1 MKRFIAAA
9 CGAALVFLSTR
20 VFAGHGGAGAF
31 DDRPNL
37 AAAERSERR
46 AIGLRKSEFRA
57 IRLPTRRIEPA
68 AFGTPAREEGGD
80 RDFFTFSRRNPLK
93 SPDSDE

>member
-9 CGAALVFLSTR
+9 CGAALV
-20 VFAGHGGAGAF
+20 VFIHAGFRRPWRAGAF

-37 AAAERSERR
+37 AAAERSETR

-68 AFGTPAREEGGD
+68 AFGTPAREEGETGI
-80 RDFFTFSRRNPLK
+80 FLLFLAATL
-93 SPDSDE
+93 